1 MSQVMSRPAAVVN
14 NAAVGNNSVM
24 EAKKTNKRFQVMF
37 TLISSERKLKL
48 IDRLHCEHYLKSF
61 FHVIQLLQRP
71 DIEATKSQNDE
82 PIEGEAM
89 STISTS
95 SRMGEQTIV
104 VKTPTTHTLR
114 EIVSQF

>member
-1 MSQVMSRPAAVVN
+1 VNITALPEIVFSCYPA
-14 NAAVGNNSVM
+14 
-24 EAKKTNKRFQVMF
+24 
-37 TLISSERKLKL
+37 TLK
-48 IDRLHCEHYLKSF
+48 
-61 FHVIQLLQRP
+61 RP

-89 STISTS
+89 STILTS